1 MSRINTLYAIEENKM
16 ITSESLTFKGLLTR
30 VMIILTVALII
41 LVVILLL
48 LCKSRRANI
57 FKGK

>member
-1 MSRINTLYAIEENKM
+1 M